1 MYIRGKGYVEM
12 YQFVLIVSLL
22 TIVVVVTLEGRCAV
36 ENPLQSAMLEA
47 VAARIR
53 NRENPE
59 NAAVTEAV
67 VQDWRRDVVDGVA
80 TSVERLERNRLDALN
95 PSGRTLSN
103 AEEAKI
109 NETYDKLVGL
119 YESVLKPVR
128 R

>member
-1 MYIRGKGYVEM
+1 
-12 YQFVLIVSLL
+12 
-22 TIVVVVTLEGRCAV
+22 
-36 ENPLQSAMLEA
+36 MLEA
-47 VAARIR
+47 VASRIR

-95 PSGRTLSN
+95 PSGRTLTD
-103 AEEAKI
+103 EEAAKI

>member
-12 YQFVLIVSLL
+12 YQFVLIVSFV

-47 VAARIR
+47 VASRIR

-59 NAAVTEAV
+59 QAAITESI
-67 VQDWRRDVVDGVA
+67 VQDWRLDVTNGVA
-80 TSVERLERNRLDALN
+80 GAIERIERNRLEALN
-95 PSGRTLSN
+95 PPRTLSS
-103 AEEAKI
+103 EEIAKI
-109 NETYDKLVGL
+109 NETYDKIVGL

>member
-1 MYIRGKGYVEM
+1 
-12 YQFVLIVSLL
+12 
-22 TIVVVVTLEGRCAV
+22 
-36 ENPLQSAMLEA
+36 MLEA
-47 VAARIR
+47 VASRIR

-80 TSVERLERNRLDALN
+80 SSVERLERNRLDALN
-95 PSGRTLSN
+95 PSGRTLSP
-103 AEEAKI
+103 EEIAKI

-119 YESVLKPVR
+119 YESVIKPVR

>member
-1 MYIRGKGYVEM
+1 VI
-12 YQFVLIVSLL
+12 
-22 TIVVVVTLEGRCAV
+22 AV
-36 ENPLQSAMLEA
+36 ENPLQAAMLEA
-47 VAARIR
+47 VATRIR

-80 TSVERLERNRLDALN
+80 ASVERLERNRLDALN
-95 PSGRTLSN
+95 PGRTLTDP
-103 AEEAKI
+103 EIAKI

>member
-12 YQFVLIVSLL
+12 YQLVLIVSFV

-47 VAARIR
+47 VASRIR

-59 NAAVTEAV
+59 QAAITESI
-67 VQDWRRDVVDGVA
+67 VQDWRLDVTNGVA
-80 TSVERLERNRLDALN
+80 KAIEAAERSRREALEF
-95 PSGRTLSN
+95 GGTLSP
-103 AEEAKI
+103 EQESKI
-109 NETYDKLVGL
+109 NETYDKIIGL

>member
-1 MYIRGKGYVEM
+1 VEM
-12 YQFVLIVSLL
+12 YQFVLIVSFV

-47 VAARIR
+47 VASRIR

-59 NAAVTEAV
+59 QAAITESI
-67 VQDWRRDVVDGVA
+67 VQDWRLDVTNGVA
-80 TSVERLERNRLDALN
+80 SAIERIERNRLEALN
-95 PSGRTLSN
+95 PPRTLSP
-103 AEEAKI
+103 EEIAKI
-109 NETYDKLVGL
+109 NETYDKIVGL